1 MNNVSEKF
9 YKATN
14 NMTSNPNIK
23 KFLNLNI
30 TAGTAID
37 IGCGSGRDTVTLI
50 KNGWNVIAIDKNDAS
65 KFIYDKLT
73 PYENTKLEFIKSDI
87 EEVELRKSQL
97 VVANNSLPFCT
108 KENFKKV
115 WNNIINSI
123 VKDGYFLG
131 TFFGKKDSWAKSASK
146 MNFVTKNVILK
157 LFDKFKIIELEE
169 IEKDSKSVIGEYK
182 HWHIYVVMAKK
193 I

>member
-14 NMTSNPNIK
+14 SMTSNPNIK

-50 KNGWNVIAIDKNDAS
+50 KNGWNVIAIDKNDVS

-73 PYENTKLEFIKSDI
+73 SYESTKLEFIKSDI

-108 KENFKKV
+108 KENFKKI

-131 TFFGKKDSWAKSASK
+131 TFFGKRDSWAKSASK
-146 MNFVTKNVILK
+146 MNFVTKNEIFK
-157 LFDKFKIIELEE
+157 LFNKFKIIELEE
-169 IEKDSKSVIGEYK
+169 IEKDSKSAIGEYK